1 MIDLIKQAAA
11 DKFFGAVKS
20 GVSDLFVSEASID
33 SLVSSMKE
41 LQTIA
46 ERKLIITPGM
56 CGIVQTKEQ
65 YMNIV
70 AKSYQENYTYEDGI
84 GSYPW
89 LWFNFQ
95 KQPSDETKMK
105 IQIEKDGVICTF
117 GDGVSKIGTLSEDKK
132 TVTVTAKNYIFF
144 EVVKE
149 LNIPFNQV
157 KGNYFIIFTDEEGN
171 DKQIFQITY
180 L

>member
-1 MIDLIKQAAA
+1 
-11 DKFFGAVKS
+11 
-20 GVSDLFVSEASID
+20 
-33 SLVSSMKE
+33 MKE

-65 YMNIV
+65 YMNII

-105 IQIEKDGVICTF
+105 I
-117 GDGVSKIGTLSEDKK
+117 
-132 TVTVTAKNYIFF
+132 
-144 EVVKE
+144 
-149 LNIPFNQV
+149 
-157 KGNYFIIFTDEEGN
+157 
-171 DKQIFQITY
+171 
-180 L
+180 